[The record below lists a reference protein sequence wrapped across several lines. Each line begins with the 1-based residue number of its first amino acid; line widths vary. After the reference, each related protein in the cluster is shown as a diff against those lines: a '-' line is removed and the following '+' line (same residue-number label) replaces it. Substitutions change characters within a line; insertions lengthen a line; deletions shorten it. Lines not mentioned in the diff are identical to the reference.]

1 MEQPAG
7 GSTQGKR
14 AERTEGSIRF
24 GCTFTTVTVEG
35 ATTNDAGIDDDVPRP
50 SLRAG
55 GFDRPSRAHIPRE
68 GVHRAEDEDGRRA
81 PRRRRSR
88 RRRCVPAPFT
98 RRHGK
103 KGHSATSAERE
114 GEEAP
119 AEPEVRRD
127 PIFGFES
134 RGEPDKIQP
143 GFDTAEGGK
152 VGPVGT
158 FFISLLL
165 IVLFGASFFFT
176 SVPRDAIKGMVDLS
190 DDPNA
195 PTDVFK

>member
-1 MEQPAG
+1 MAAVASVNTALLG
-7 GSTQGKR
+7 ARRNIANARATQSASSARPVLARSARGLTVR
-14 AERTEGSIRF
+14 AAD
-24 GCTFTTVTVEG
+24 G
-35 ATTNDAGIDDDVPRP
+35 A
-50 SLRAG
+50 S
-55 GFDRPSRAHIPRE
+55 
-68 GVHRAEDEDGRRA
+68 
-81 PRRRRSR
+81 PRRS
-88 RRRCVPAPFT
+88 FT
-98 RRHGK
+98 RRRPSSAMAK
-103 KGHSATSAERE
+103 KAPPGHVGGSVRLRAAIHPSSTFADARSPPVSYAGE

>member
-1 MEQPAG
+1 MRRSNDSSFWLPKTLPNVHAELVSTVRVVSLSWHKMEQPAG

-55 GFDRPSRAHIPRE
+55 GFDRPSRAHTPRE

-103 KGHSATSAERE
+103 KGHSATSAERSY
-114 GEEAP
+114 P
-119 AEPEVRRD
+119 RRD
-127 PIFGFES
+127 P
-134 RGEPDKIQP
+134 
-143 GFDTAEGGK
+143 
-152 VGPVGT
+152 PV
-158 FFISLLL
+158 L
-165 IVLFGASFFFT
+165 
-176 SVPRDAIKGMVDLS
+176 DLR
-190 DDPNA
+190 
-195 PTDVFK
+195 